1 MGFVIGVVVFALGL
15 LLSIAWHEC
24 GHMWAAQRTGMVV
37 RRYFVGF
44 GPTLWSTRRNG
55 TEYGVKAI
63 PLGGFCDIAGMT
75 TYDEIAPEHADR
87 AMFRQKAW
95 KRLVVLAAGPAQNFV
110 LGFVLIVILAVGWGL
125 PNLNPPPAPAKVA
138 DLACVSSTISG
149 DGTEAPCTGRGPAA
163 AAGLL
168 PGDQIVS
175 VNGANVTTAAQMTPL
190 VRYSSGPLDLQVR
203 RDGVVRQVQVTPQ
216 TVTYEPG
223 KGTGLD
229 APLTFRQ
236 IGIAYP
242 QQTHKDFTLAG
253 AVPGAV
259 VFTGQLAHA
268 TWDALISLPQKVGAL
283 WTAVTGGERALDTP
297 VSVYGA
303 TVLGGDAAEAGQWQ
317 SLVLLLVSIN
327 FFLGLFNLV
336 PLLPLDGGHM
346 AIVGYEKLRNA
357 IRRRLGLS
365 RAGPVDYLKL
375 MPATYAVLAVM
386 GCYMVLTLTA
396 DIVNPL
402 KVF

>member
-1 MGFVIGVVVFALGL
+1 VGFIIGVVVFAFGL

-87 AMFRQKAW
+87 AMYRQKAW
-95 KRLVVLAAGPAQNFV
+95 KRLVVLAAGPAQNFI
-110 LGFVLIVILAVGWGL
+110 LGFVLIVILAIGWGL
-125 PNLNPPPAPAKVA
+125 PDLDPAPVPATVTKTDCVPASVA
-138 DLACVSSTISG
+138 P
-149 DGTEAPCTGRGPAA
+149 DGTPAACTGSGPAA
-163 AAGLL
+163 AAGLRV
-168 PGDQIVS
+168 GDRIVS
-175 VNGANVTTAAQMTPL
+175 VNGQSVSTTDETIPL
-190 VRYSSGPLDLQVR
+190 IRKATGPVDLGVV
-203 RDGVVRQVQVTPQ
+203 RDGVTRQVQIVPQEVRVPTAAGSGQTEVIRQVGISFAAPQ
-216 TVTYEPG
+216 TYKEFSV
-223 KGTGLD
+223 
-229 APLTFRQ
+229 
-236 IGIAYP
+236 
-242 QQTHKDFTLAG
+242 AG
-253 AVPGAV
+253 AVPGAA

-283 WTAVTGGERALDTP
+283 WTAVTGGQRAADTP

-303 TVLGGDAAEAGQWQ
+303 AVLGGDAADAGQWQ
-317 SLVLLLVSIN
+317 TFVLLLVSIN

-346 AIVGYEKLRNA
+346 AIVGYEKLRDA
-357 IRRRLGLS
+357 VRRRLGKP
-365 RAGPVDYLKL
+365 AGGPVDYLKL

-402 KVF
+402 RFL

>member
-110 LGFVLIVILAVGWGL
+110 LGFVLIVILAIGWGL

-203 RDGVVRQVQVTPQ
+203 RDGVVRQVQVAPQ

-242 QQTHKDFTLAG
+242 QDTYKTFTVAG

-259 VFTGQLAHA
+259 VFTGQLAEK

>member
-1 MGFVIGVVVFALGL
+1 MGFIIGVVVFALGL

-44 GPTLWSTRRNG
+44 GPTLWSTRRG
-55 TEYGVKAI
+55 DTEYGIKAI

-75 TYDEIAPEHADR
+75 TYDEVAPEHADR

-95 KRLVVLAAGPAQNFV
+95 KRLVVLLAGPAQNFI
-110 LGFVLIVILAVGWGL
+110 LGFVLIVILAIGWGL
-125 PNLNPPPAPAKVA
+125 PNLNAPPPPAKVA
-138 DLACVSSTISG
+138 TTDCVSSTIAG
-149 DGTEAPCTGRGPAA
+149 DGTSSPCTGTGPAA

-168 PGDQIVS
+168 PGDQILS

-190 VRYSSGPLDLQVR
+190 VRYSSGPLDLAIR
-203 RDGVVRQVQVTPQ
+203 RDGVVRQVQITPD
-216 TVTYEPG
+216 TVTYQPG
-223 KGTGLD
+223 TGTGLD
-229 APLTFRQ
+229 APLTVRQ
-236 IGIAYP
+236 IGISYP
-242 QQTHKDFTLAG
+242 QTSHKDFSVVG

-268 TWDALISLPQKVGAL
+268 TWDSLIALPQKVGAL
-283 WTAVTGGERALDTP
+283 WTAVTGGERAADTP
-297 VSVYGA
+297 VSVLGA
-303 TVLGGDAAEAGQWQ
+303 TVIGGQAAERGLWQ
-317 SLVLLLVSIN
+317 TFVLLLVSIN

-346 AIVGYEKLRNA
+346 AIVGYEKIRDT
-357 IRRRLGLS
+357 IRRRLGMS

-386 GCYMVLTLTA
+386 GSYMVLTLTA

-402 KVF
+402 KLF